1 MNEERLIDA
10 LSELDDE
17 LINAHLEE
25 KAALEGLAARR
36 KRVAKRRNKAMLAS
50 LGAAVLLLLLLLP
63 AALGKKDTPVLP
75 GASTDDP
82 TASAPASPLPSPSLP
97 DVSPS
102 LKPPLSATDESFYIE
117 PPTSESKNDDP
128 PLEPEKFTTSWLEW
142 LVTDYGDTYPMVW
155 EGGLYGG
162 IKYTEDMEPSAFE
175 IRPYTDKIPN
185 EFSHFHL
192 CMYMSSAE
200 FDGYS
205 SLGKEDYSYTWKV
218 FYRPDGSD
226 EDYESVEM
234 VPWSAI
240 TFGDNYFY
248 RLNLHDYGA
257 KLSLKEDG
265 STQTYH
271 FIFIILDQEG
281 EIVTWRDEL
290 VDWTDSSQAYYEDA
304 LAAGAIKELS

>member
-36 KRVAKRRNKAMLAS
+36 KRVARRRNKAVLAS

-75 GASTDDP
+75 GVSTDDP

-102 LKPPLSATDESFYIE
+102 LKPPLSATEESSYME

-128 PLEPEKFTTSWLEW
+128 ALEPDRFTTSWLEW
-142 LVTDYGDTYPMVW
+142 LVTDHGVTYPMVW
-155 EGGLYGG
+155 EGGLYGS
-162 IKYTEDMEPSAFE
+162 IKYTEDMDPSAFE
-175 IRPYTDKIPN
+175 FMTYHN
-185 EFSHFHL
+185 YFNL

-234 VPWSAI
+234 VPWGAI
-240 TFGDNYFY
+240 TFEDNYLY

-281 EIVTWRDEL
+281 EIVIWQEEL

>member
-17 LINAHLEE
+17 MINAHLEE

-36 KRVAKRRNKAMLAS
+36 KRVARRRNKAVLAS

-75 GASTDDP
+75 GVSTDDP

-102 LKPPLSATDESFYIE
+102 LTPPLSATEESSYIE
-117 PPTSESKNDDP
+117 PPTSESKNDDS
-128 PLEPEKFTTSWLEW
+128 PLEPDSFTTSWLEW
-142 LVTDYGDTYPMVW
+142 MIDDYGDTYPRVW
-155 EGGLYGG
+155 EGGLYGS
-162 IKYTEDMEPSAFE
+162 IKYTEDMDPSAFE
-175 IRPYTDKIPN
+175 FMT
-185 EFSHFHL
+185 SHNYFYL

-200 FDGYS
+200 FDGYTG
-205 SLGKEDYSYTWKV
+205 LGKECYPYTWKV

-234 VPWSAI
+234 VPWGAI
-240 TFGDNYFY
+240 TFRDNYLY

-281 EIVTWRDEL
+281 EIVIWRDEL

-304 LAAGAIKELS
+304 LRLGIIKDLTE

>member
-25 KAALEGLAARR
+25 TAALEGLAARR
-36 KRVAKRRNKAMLAS
+36 KRVARRRNKAVLAS

-75 GASTDDP
+75 GVSTDDP

-102 LKPPLSATDESFYIE
+102 LKPPLSATEESSYME
-117 PPTSESKNDDP
+117 PPTSESKNDDS
-128 PLEPEKFTTSWLEW
+128 PLEPDSFTTSWLEW
-142 LVTDYGDTYPMVW
+142 MIDDYGDTYPRVW
-155 EGGLYGG
+155 EGGLYGS
-162 IKYTEDMEPSAFE
+162 IKYTEDMDPSAFE
-175 IRPYTDKIPN
+175 FMT
-185 EFSHFHL
+185 SHNYFYL

-200 FDGYS
+200 FDGYTG
-205 SLGKEDYSYTWKV
+205 LGKECYPYTWKV

-234 VPWSAI
+234 VPWGAI
-240 TFGDNYFY
+240 TFGDNYLY

-304 LAAGAIKELS
+304 LRLGIIKDLTE